1 MLSPMVNIYMQD
13 AYTNVFYNVVKESQ
27 GKHGYE
33 LPEHIEAYVVML
45 LAYHID
51 RPNFLP
57 EKSFAEAYLKLRRP
71 ASLSAKDLG
80 DTCLFV
86 TGVFPTYGSKHGID
100 RKYYQNVGAT
110 SYEMVAEV
118 MNGELFNS
126 LATHFVFVS
135 DFIEVTIHSSKLPQN
150 NLFR

>member
-1 MLSPMVNIYMQD
+1 MQD
-13 AYTNVFYNVVKESQ
+13 AYANVFYDVVKESQ

-57 EKSFAEAYLKLRRP
+57 EKSFAEAYLKLKRP
-71 ASLSAKDLG
+71 TDYSAKELG

-86 TGVFPTYGSKHGID
+86 TGVFPAYGSKHGLN
-100 RKYYQNVGAT
+100 RRYYQDIGST

-118 MNGELFNS
+118 MNGELFS
-126 LATHFVFVS
+126 TLATHFIFVS
-135 DFIEVTIHSSKLPQN
+135 DFIEVTIHSSKHELN

>member
-1 MLSPMVNIYMQD
+1 MQD
-13 AYTNVFYNVVKESQ
+13 AYTNVFYDVVKESQ
-27 GKHGYE
+27 SKHGYE

-71 ASLSAKDLG
+71 TDYSAKELG

-86 TGVFPTYGSKHGID
+86 TGVFPAYGSKHGIN
-100 RKYYQNVGAT
+100 RQYYQSIGST

-118 MNGELFNS
+118 MNGELFNA
-126 LATHFVFVS
+126 LAKHFVFVS
-135 DFIEVTIHSSKLPQN
+135 DFIEVTVHSSRRELS